1 MTEMPVTW
9 EQPDD
14 ELEDLIGPD
23 TDLMDQEPEQPTP
36 TDFFWE
42 DDEEYLNDLMNGVE
56 ADRIVQVSDGPDGL
70 AVVFDCGMGD
80 GWYPVLV
87 GKDQAGEASAVLLDL
102 ELIHHTTPIP
112 SGS

>member
-23 TDLMDQEPEQPTP
+23 TDLMDSEAEQPTP

-42 DDEEYLNDLMNGVE
+42 DDEE
-56 ADRIVQVSDGPDGL
+56 
-70 AVVFDCGMGD
+70 
-80 GWYPVLV
+80 
-87 GKDQAGEASAVLLDL
+87 
-102 ELIHHTTPIP
+102 
-112 SGS
+112 